1 MTRVSSIFIALLLL
15 ATVFVTPAEPSA
27 ITIGLLS
34 KIIADVSKMEVGK
47 NWLPAKKG
55 ETLSSGDRVK
65 TGAKSVA
72 IIKFMDNSLV
82 RVRELSEV
90 VVSGSL
96 NGSDFSKS
104 VEVRMGVIGFTVQKQ
119 RQGEE
124 FRFTSPTSV
133 ASIRGTGGAFNS
145 SGVGDTLIILEGTVH
160 FTNLQSNR
168 SLDVAAGFTG
178 ISQPNGSVFSRQST
192 PRERQEAENALTG
205 DAQKTLEFELHD
217 RDGNPKNLRIEYHD

>member
-1 MTRVSSIFIALLLL
+1 MKRIAMFLIAVLVMSSGLVS
-15 ATVFVTPAEPSA
+15 PAEPAA

-34 KIIADVSKMEVGK
+34 KIISDVSRMEAGK
-47 NWLPAKKG
+47 NWAPAKKG

-65 TGAKSVA
+65 TGAKSMA

-82 RVRELSEV
+82 RVRELSEIV
-90 VVSGSL
+90 VTGNL

-104 VEVRMGVIGFTVQKQ
+104 VDVRMGVIGFTVQKQ
-119 RQGEE
+119 HQGEE

-145 SGVGDTLIILEGTVH
+145 TTTGDTLVILDGNVH
-160 FTNLQSNR
+160 FTNSQSNH
-168 SLDVAAGFTG
+168 SVDVGAGFTG
-178 ISQPNGSVFSRQST
+178 ISQPNGTLFSRQST
-192 PRERQEAENALTG
+192 PRERQLAENALAG

-217 RDGNPKNLRIEYHD
+217 RDGNPKKLHIEYHD

>member
-1 MTRVSSIFIALLLL
+1 MTRRISTFVALLLL
-15 ATVFVTPAEPSA
+15 APGMMTPAEPAA

-34 KIIADVSKMEVGK
+34 KIIADVTRMEAGK
-47 NWLPAKKG
+47 SWLPAKKG
-55 ETLSSGDRVK
+55 ETLASGDRVK
-65 TGAKSVA
+65 TGAKSMA

-90 VVSGSL
+90 VVTGTM

-104 VEVRMGVIGFTVQKQ
+104 VDVRMGVIGFTVQKQ
-119 RQGEE
+119 HQGEE

-145 SGVGDTLIILEGTVH
+145 TTAGDTLIILEGTVH
-160 FTNLQSNR
+160 FTNRQSNR

-178 ISQPNGSVFSRQST
+178 ISQPNGTFFSRQST
-192 PRERQEAENALTG
+192 PAERQEAQNALLG

-217 RDGNPKNLRIEYHD
+217 RDGNPKNLHIEYHD

>member
-1 MTRVSSIFIALLLL
+1 MTRVTSIFIALLVL
-15 ATVFVTPAEPSA
+15 APGIVTPAEPSA

-34 KIIADVSKMEVGK
+34 KIIADVSKMEAGK

-55 ETLSSGDRVK
+55 ETLASGDRVK

-90 VVSGSL
+90 IVTGSL

-104 VEVRMGVIGFTVQKQ
+104 VDVRMGVIGFTVQKQ

-145 SGVGDTLIILEGTVH
+145 TAAGDTLIILEGTVH
-160 FTNLQSNR
+160 FTNLQSNT

-178 ISQPNGSVFSRQST
+178 ISGPNGTVFSRQST
-192 PRERQEAENALTG
+192 ARERQLAENALTG

>member
-55 ETLSSGDRVK
+55 ETLASGDRVK

-90 VVSGSL
+90 VVTGSL

-178 ISQPNGSVFSRQST
+178 ISQPNGTVFSRQST

>member
-124 FRFTSPTSV
+124 FRFSSPTSV

-145 SGVGDTLIILEGTVH
+145 TGAGDTLIILEGTVH

-178 ISQPNGSVFSRQST
+178 ISQPNGTVFSRQST